1 MTIKE
6 CVLQNFKKVFINTGI
21 PCNMLFGNAIKEHIG
36 IDCEISERT
45 NESVIVK
52 LLFDDMP
59 LKLKCTF
66 RNTEN
71 VTKFISNIELID

>member
-6 CVLQNFKKVFINTGI
+6 CVLQNFKKVFINTSI

-52 LLFDDMP
+52 LLFDDIP
-59 LKLKCTF
+59 LELKCTF

>member
-6 CVLQNFKKVFINTGI
+6 CIVANFKKVFINTGI

-36 IDCEISERT
+36 INCEISERT
-45 NESVIVK
+45 NESLMVK

-66 RNTEN
+66 RNTQS
-71 VTKFISNIELID
+71 VTKFISKIEIVE